1 MSQEEISDI
10 LKRINE
16 LVIEAAHRGVPES
29 KIMRSVYEGLDLVLG
44 PPEEDDYEDWEGEDD
59 EEQEDGIADE
69 ERGL

>member
-16 LVIEAAHRGVPES
+16 LVIEAAHKGAPES
-29 KIMRSVYEGLDLVLG
+29 QIMRSVYDGLDLVLG
-44 PPEEDDYEDWEGEDD
+44 PPDEDDFDDFDDWEDEDGEDA
-59 EEQEDGIADE
+59 EE